1 MTATEETTTTRTRE
15 ARTASTPPVR
25 ERGLLHYI
33 GVGLSFGLLAL
44 VIGLAALAH
53 RRSEG
58 GRRHAAHTCSRS
70 RSEPSLPPG
79 TLVVVGPVEPAD
91 VRVGDVVTYQIRSG
105 EPEVITHRV
114 IAVTSASDGSYTFTT
129 KGDNNAVE
137 DPPVV
142 ADQLKGRLWYSIPL
156 VGWVNAAV
164 NGDSRSWI
172 VPGIAVAL
180 FGYAAFMIVSG
191 VIVSMRRRRAT
202 DTAEPPA
209 SDDLEPAASVTDAEA
224 APGDRTA

>member
-1 MTATEETTTTRTRE
+1 MTITRNE
-15 ARTASTPPVR
+15 APR

-33 GVGLSFGLLAL
+33 GIGLSFGLLAL
-44 VIGLAALAH
+44 VIALAALLIVVPKV
-53 RRSEG
+53 G
-58 GRRHAAHTCSRS
+58 GATPLTVLTQSM
-70 RSEPSLPPG
+70 EPTLPPG
-79 TLVVVGPVEPAD
+79 TLVVVGPVAPAE

-164 NGDSRSWI
+164 NGDARSWI
-172 VPGIAVAL
+172 VPGLAVAL

-191 VIVSMRRRRAT
+191 VIVSMRRRRGSDADSTT
-202 DTAEPPA
+202 DAGPE
-209 SDDLEPAASVTDAEA
+209 ASVSAQEA
-224 APGDRTA
+224 VPADRTA